1 MWGTKSAIVLRGRFM
16 IDWRAPQRFPAPV
29 AGRRAWLQTALALAC
44 SAWVLKAPAQD
55 KPRMRVGFIA
65 RYQPYS
71 FAQTDGSLTGFDV
84 EVVRALLRA
93 SGHDME
99 PVADTLVNLR
109 QKMQKGEIA
118 FIGNQLLVTPENRR
132 HFDFVKSYATIQ
144 LVSVLHEDDDRD
156 LMSLDDFLGKK
167 LGVLANTGIEDQA
180 RGAVGKSVQAFGRIE
195 DALHALVDKKL
206 DAVLEENL
214 IAEYF
219 IDKMGLPLKVGVPFS
234 SPIRVGL
241 AVPKGNKDIAQR
253 LSLSV
258 QTLLKD
264 KKFKEISTRWFG
276 YDVSHPRVSHTAS
289 M

>member
-1 MWGTKSAIVLRGRFM
+1 M
-16 IDWRAPQRFPAPV
+16 IDQRAPQRFPAPA

-44 SAWVLKAPAQD
+44 SGGVLKAPAQD

-71 FAQTDGSLTGFDV
+71 FVQADGSLTGFDV

-109 QKMQKGEIA
+109 QRMQKGEID
-118 FIGNQLLVTPENRR
+118 FIGNQLLVTSENRR

-180 RGAVGKSVQAFGRIE
+180 RGAVGKSVQAFERIE
-195 DALHALVDKKL
+195 DALRALADKKL

-219 IDKMGLPLKVGVPFS
+219 IDKAGLPLKVGVPFAA
-234 SPIRVGL
+234 PIRVGL
-241 AVPKGNKDIAQR
+241 AVPKGNKDIEQR

-264 KKFKEISTRWFG
+264 KNFKAISMRWFG
-276 YDVSHPRVSHTAS
+276 YDVSRPRVSHAAS
-289 M
+289 S

>member
-1 MWGTKSAIVLRGRFM
+1 M
-16 IDWRAPQRFPAPV
+16 IDLRTPQRLRVQAV
-29 AGRRAWLQTALALAC
+29 GRREWLQTALALAC
-44 SAWVLKAPAQD
+44 SGMALKATAQD

-71 FAQTDGSLTGFDV
+71 FVQADGSLTGFDV
-84 EVVRALLRA
+84 EVVRALLGA

-109 QKMQKGEIA
+109 QKMQKGEID

-132 HFDFVKSYATIQ
+132 YFDFVKSYATIQ

-156 LMSLDDFLGKK
+156 LMSLDDFLGKN

-180 RGAVGKSVQAFGRIE
+180 KGALGKSVQAFERIE
-195 DALHALVDKKL
+195 DALRALADKKL

-219 IDKMGLPLKVGVPFS
+219 IDKAGLPLKVGVPFAA
-234 SPIRVGL
+234 PIRVGL
-241 AVPKGNKDIAQR
+241 AVPKGNKDIEQR
-253 LSLSV
+253 LSLGV
-258 QTLLKD
+258 QTLVKD
-264 KKFKEISTRWFG
+264 KSFKAISTRWFG
-276 YDVSHPRVSHTAS
+276 YDVSRPRVSHAS
-289 M
+289 ST

>member
-1 MWGTKSAIVLRGRFM
+1 M
-16 IDWRAPQRFPAPV
+16 IDLRTPQRLRVKAV
-29 AGRRAWLQTALALAC
+29 GRREWLQTALALAC
-44 SAWVLKAPAQD
+44 SGMALKATAQD

-71 FAQTDGSLTGFDV
+71 FVQADGSLTGFDV
-84 EVVRALLRA
+84 EVVRALLSA

-109 QKMQKGEIA
+109 QKMQKGEID

-132 HFDFVKSYATIQ
+132 YFDFVKSYATIQ

-180 RGAVGKSVQAFGRIE
+180 KGALGKSVQAFERIE
-195 DALHALVDKKL
+195 DALRALAGKKL

-219 IDKMGLPLKVGVPFS
+219 IDKVGLPLKVGVPFAA
-234 SPIRVGL
+234 PIRVGL
-241 AVPKGNKDIAQR
+241 AVPKGNKDIEQR
-253 LSLSV
+253 LSVGV
-258 QTLLKD
+258 QTLVKD
-264 KKFKEISTRWFG
+264 KSFKAISTRWFG
-276 YDVSHPRVSHTAS
+276 YDVSRPRVSHAS
-289 M
+289 ST

>member
-1 MWGTKSAIVLRGRFM
+1 M
-16 IDWRAPQRFPAPV
+16 IDLRTPQRLRVKAV
-29 AGRRAWLQTALALAC
+29 GRREWLQTALALAC
-44 SAWVLKAPAQD
+44 SGMALKATAQD

-71 FAQTDGSLTGFDV
+71 FVQADGNLTGFDV
-84 EVVRALLRA
+84 EVVRALLGA

-109 QKMQKGEIA
+109 QKMQKGEID

-132 HFDFVKSYATIQ
+132 YFDFVKSYATIQ

-180 RGAVGKSVQAFGRIE
+180 KGALGKSVQAFERIE
-195 DALHALVDKKL
+195 DALRALAGKKL

-219 IDKMGLPLKVGVPFS
+219 IDKAGLPLKVGVPFAA
-234 SPIRVGL
+234 PIRVGL
-241 AVPKGNKDIAQR
+241 AVPKGNKDIEQR
-253 LSLSV
+253 LSLGV
-258 QTLLKD
+258 QTLVKD
-264 KKFKEISTRWFG
+264 KSFKAISTRWFG
-276 YDVSHPRVSHTAS
+276 YDVSRPRVSHAS
-289 M
+289 ST

>member
-1 MWGTKSAIVLRGRFM
+1 M
-16 IDWRAPQRFPAPV
+16 IDWRAPQRFPAPA

-44 SAWVLKAPAQD
+44 SGGVLKAPAQD

-71 FAQTDGSLTGFDV
+71 FVQADGSLTGFDV

-109 QKMQKGEIA
+109 QRMQKGEID
-118 FIGNQLLVTPENRR
+118 FIGNQLLVTSENRR

-180 RGAVGKSVQAFGRIE
+180 RGGVGKSVQAFERIE
-195 DALHALVDKKL
+195 DALRALADKKL

-219 IDKMGLPLKVGVPFS
+219 IDKAGLPLKVGVPFAA
-234 SPIRVGL
+234 PIRVGL
-241 AVPKGNKDIAQR
+241 AVPKGNKDIEQR

-264 KKFKEISTRWFG
+264 KNFKAISMRWFG
-276 YDVSHPRVSHTAS
+276 YDVSRPRVSHAAS
-289 M
+289 S